1 MISKRWD
8 EQKELKRMNLKLE
21 RGSIKK
27 EPLYCCSLAVMVI
40 ALIIVF
46 LVFFYV
52 IGINILSRII
62 QGIPDSHPINFDF
75 HGSFF
80 FLSEVIMLMAFPI
93 GATCIIL
100 LSLRHVL
107 RRREFLGIKAELILF
122 ANSLMMIALSL
133 QILGDKIPNKE
144 ATDLL
149 YSIALVLVL
158 LALGSLATGVLYKYV
173 MSRN

>member
-1 MISKRWD
+1 MKR
-8 EQKELKRMNLKLE
+8 
-21 RGSIKK
+21 
-27 EPLYCCSLAVMVI
+27 SL
-40 ALIIVF
+40 LCF
-46 LVFFYV
+46 LARVEF
-52 IGINILSRII
+52 
-62 QGIPDSHPINFDF
+62 
-75 HGSFF
+75 SF
-80 FLSEVIMLMAFPI
+80 
-93 GATCIIL
+93 

-122 ANSLMMIALSL
+122 ENSLMMIALSL

-144 ATDLL
+144 TTTDLL